1 MKTFVSVDS
10 KLSDII
16 VDEPA
21 VVTVLNRFGIRLG
34 VGDSNIAKI
43 CNCKNI
49 DRDFF
54 VAIINTY
61 LHEDYFPERIMAS
74 FGAKEIINYLRM
86 TNVYYERFQIPNIER
101 HFHFLISKTDDG
113 ENNLGLILTFFNEVK
128 GELLKR
134 IADDNSR
141 WFPEVLALEHNTDGC
156 ATDTGVEQFD
166 EGNDTIEDKIDD
178 LINMFIIHL
187 KGDFDN
193 NLAYA
198 VLTALVNLKKDIR
211 QNNRIRNRILR
222 PLAAALA
229 RQSES

>member
-1 MKTFVSVDS
+1 M
-10 KLSDII
+10 
-16 VDEPA
+16 
-21 VVTVLNRFGIRLG
+21 
-34 VGDSNIAKI
+34 
-43 CNCKNI
+43 
-49 DRDFF
+49 
-54 VAIINTY
+54 
-61 LHEDYFPERIMAS
+61 
-74 FGAKEIINYLRM
+74 
-86 TNVYYERFQIPNIER
+86 
-101 HFHFLISKTDDG
+101 
-113 ENNLGLILTFFNEVK
+113 K

-156 ATDTGVEQFD
+156 ATDTRVEQFD
-166 EGNDTIEDKIDD
+166 EGSDTIEDKIDD